1 METGKSTDVGVKDL
15 REKLN
20 ASSKRVKRIKMDR
33 TRFSDSSDDG
43 EASTNSRRKNG
54 LRSRCQDEDEDS
66 KVSYEKD
73 RILSDIEQYKFFRQE
88 EIADIEDKINDVV
101 RKADKGC
108 FKSRTVDRAPLRV
121 KYFFGEGYTYGKQ
134 MSGRGPGQE
143 KLFPKGEIDEIPQWV
158 KTLVIKPLVK
168 HGIVP
173 KDFVDSVVINDYQQ
187 GGCIVSHVDPL
198 HIFERP
204 IISVSF
210 FSKSALSFG
219 CKFSFNPIRTTDPI
233 VSIPLDIGCVTL
245 LRGYAADNVTHCIRP
260 QDVVERRAVIILRR
274 VKQDAPRLSYTPESQ
289 THHRSYV
296 QKENR
301 GFKQRKRSKMPYFE
315 HDDRGES
322 SEEEVKAKRSRR

>member
-245 LRGYAADNVTHCIRP
+245 LRLVFTVTISLFSFFLVMYMESGLHC
-260 QDVVERRAVIILRR
+260 LFNM
-274 VKQDAPRLSYTPESQ
+274 YC
-289 THHRSYV
+289 
-296 QKENR
+296 
-301 GFKQRKRSKMPYFE
+301 FFE
-315 HDDRGES
+315 
-322 SEEEVKAKRSRR
+322 